1 VEHGAGGEGGWAA
14 AARCLTAA
22 CSADCRLPD
31 RPGMQLGDAG
41 RRARLAPTGERV
53 LNADVDCRQHALK
66 VLHASTTC
74 ALHQVI
80 RLPGRVRASSAQ
92 ALMTLH
98 GQLYVRVND
107 R

>member
-1 VEHGAGGEGGWAA
+1 
-14 AARCLTAA
+14 L
-22 CSADCRLPD
+22 
-31 RPGMQLGDAG
+31 LG
-41 RRARLAPTGERV
+41 P
-53 LNADVDCRQHALK
+53 
-66 VLHASTTC
+66 
-74 ALHQVI
+74 QVI